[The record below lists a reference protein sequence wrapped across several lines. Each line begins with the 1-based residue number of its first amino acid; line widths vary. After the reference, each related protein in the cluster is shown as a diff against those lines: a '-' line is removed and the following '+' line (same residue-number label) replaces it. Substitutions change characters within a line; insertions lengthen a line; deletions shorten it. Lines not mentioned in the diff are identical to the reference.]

1 MRELPTGLVTWA
13 MMPGPSIVL
22 DAVRQRARR
31 GHATENGVLRV
42 ALTGDQRREVARLLG
57 TPWDISGR
65 PVRLQNLAA
74 ALAEHGLTIRMFVES
89 LDGGPVVNERQ
100 VRADQRAIADTERA
114 AAVAM
119 LADVGVNPVDA
130 ETWLADPGLPR
141 PGSGDLRLLTEQ
153 ASQVWRRLPGPSQPR
168 IRLAHLAATVRHNA
182 HALDYREELGRAV
195 SRLIAVTRQLPRP
208 LNAGRDW
215 RRAWAAAGVLCDTVS
230 SRVLI
235 LNLPLHGPAPA
246 AHWSAATPG
255 EPLWLTLRSI
265 SGPWSISTGTNVF
278 VCENPNVLEA
288 AADELGPRCPPLI
301 CTDGIPS
308 IAALDL
314 IAALAANGCPIAVR
328 ADIDDAGFVVVEQ
341 VRSVAPAAKT
351 WRFDAV
357 TYASQLGL
365 TRIALDNERGQLQQ
379 LREIYAQHRIPVHE
393 EAVLDQLI
401 NDLAAA
407 VPTDC

>member
-1 MRELPTGLVTWA
+1 MRDLPAGLVTWA
-13 MMPGPSIVL
+13 RMAGPSIVL

-31 GHATENGVLRV
+31 GQATESGVLRV
-42 ALTGDQRREVARLLG
+42 ALTGEQRREVARLLG
-57 TPWDISGR
+57 TPWDISGY
-65 PVRLQNLAA
+65 PVRLQNLGA
-74 ALAEHGLTIRMFVES
+74 ALDEHGLTVRTFVES
-89 LDGGPVVNERQ
+89 LDGRPVVNERQ
-100 VRADQRAIADTERA
+100 IRANQRAAAAAERA
-114 AAVAM
+114 AATAV
-119 LADVGVNPVDA
+119 LAEIGVNPVDA
-130 ETWLADPGLPR
+130 EAWLADPSLPR

-153 ASQVWRRLPGPSQPR
+153 ASQVWCRLPEPGQPR
-168 IRLAHLAATVRHNA
+168 IRLAQLAATVRHNA

-208 LNAGRDW
+208 LSAGRDW
-215 RRAWAAAGVLCDTVS
+215 RRAWAAAGVLCDAVS

-235 LNLPLHGPAPA
+235 VNLPLRGTAPA
-246 AHWSAATPG
+246 ARWSCAAPG

-265 SGPWSISTGTNVF
+265 SGRWSIPAGTTVF

-365 TRIALDNERGQLQQ
+365 PTIALDNERGQLRQ

-401 NDLAAA
+401 GDLAAVA
-407 VPTDC
+407 PADC